1 VAFRR
6 LPTSLRTVDRYHR
19 ALDTMGKLA
28 AQQAAPPLDPA
39 KSADHPRLTQPA
51 EPDHSYVRVVRD
63 ETAPA
68 APPRPPT
75 LRSRPRRPRPPAYP
89 DAVTTPGP
97 NTRIVKVD
105 EPPLT
110 STPPPGSSPSQLE
123 PGRIER
129 SALGADAPDV
139 TTPASETAPPR
150 SRHAGSGEAEQGP
163 VLNGQVEHGPVDHGP
178 VDNQPV
184 DNGTIRPSDAAGSKM
199 LYFDAV
205 DDLPMPSTLPGSIT
219 SWAEVAPTDPD
230 SGSPAQSGSAR
241 SRSARSRSR
250 SRGPTFR
257 PSTRGARRYWAVAA
271 AAAALLIVA
280 AVVGFRLAGETGS
293 HGRSPAP
300 SPQATPTRPA
310 TPVASAPTAPTA
322 VPTTPAPT
330 AVLVG
335 SSAGSSTYRVDAS
348 ATISFRAINGVCWVE
363 IRQSGPYGPVVFSG
377 DLLTGQTRNMN
388 GPVWARL
395 GNPGVIAVTVNGAS
409 ISPPGMAAGQPYDI
423 QFA

>member
-1 VAFRR
+1 MNSSRCSRVSATGRYSPKVRAGRCDRRVRRCSLGGVAVAFRR

-63 ETAPA
+63 DTAPA

-97 NTRIVKVD
+97 NTRIVRVD

-139 TTPASETAPPR
+139 TTSASKTAPPAR
-150 SRHAGSGEAEQGP
+150 SRHAGPGEAEQGP

-178 VDNQPV
+178 LDSGPV
-184 DNGTIRPSDAAGSKM
+184 DNGTTRPPVARRVE
-199 LYFDAV
+199 DAV
-205 DDLPMPSTLPGSIT
+205 L
-219 SWAEVAPTDPD
+219 
-230 SGSPAQSGSAR
+230 R
-241 SRSARSRSR
+241 C
-250 SRGPTFR
+250 
-257 PSTRGARRYWAVAA
+257 RR
-271 AAAALLIVA
+271 
-280 AVVGFRLAGETGS
+280 
-293 HGRSPAP
+293 
-300 SPQATPTRPA
+300 
-310 TPVASAPTAPTA
+310 
-322 VPTTPAPT
+322 
-330 AVLVG
+330 
-335 SSAGSSTYRVDAS
+335 
-348 ATISFRAINGVCWVE
+348 
-363 IRQSGPYGPVVFSG
+363 
-377 DLLTGQTRNMN
+377 
-388 GPVWARL
+388 
-395 GNPGVIAVTVNGAS
+395 
-409 ISPPGMAAGQPYDI
+409 
-423 QFA
+423 

>member
-1 VAFRR
+1 MAFRR

-51 EPDHSYVRVVRD
+51 EPDHSYARVVRD

-97 NTRIVKVD
+97 NTRIVRVD

-139 TTPASETAPPR
+139 TTSASKTAPPALR
-150 SRHAGSGEAEQGP
+150 SRHAGSGEAEKGP

-178 VDNQPV
+178 LASGPV
-184 DNGTIRPSDAAGSKM
+184 DNGTIRPSDAAGSKT

-205 DDLPMPSTLPGSIT
+205 DDLPHALHPPGVHLELGRGGPHRIGLGVTGPVPLGPIRLGPIRLGPIRLRPIRLGPVPLGAVSIPLSGANVPAVDPGCPALLGGGRGCGRPAHCRRGRRFPSGRRGRVAWPESGPKPPGHANT
-219 SWAEVAPTDPD
+219 TGDAGRLRPD
-230 SGSPAQSGSAR
+230 R
-241 SRSARSRSR
+241 LDSRSDD
-250 SRGPTFR
+250 P
-257 PSTRGARRYWAVAA
+257 GA
-271 AAAALLIVA
+271 
-280 AVVGFRLAGETGS
+280 
-293 HGRSPAP
+293 
-300 SPQATPTRPA
+300 
-310 TPVASAPTAPTA
+310 
-322 VPTTPAPT
+322 
-330 AVLVG
+330 
-335 SSAGSSTYRVDAS
+335 D
-348 ATISFRAINGVCWVE
+348 C
-363 IRQSGPYGPVVFSG
+363 
-377 DLLTGQTRNMN
+377 
-388 GPVWARL
+388 
-395 GNPGVIAVTVNGAS
+395 
-409 ISPPGMAAGQPYDI
+409 
-423 QFA
+423 